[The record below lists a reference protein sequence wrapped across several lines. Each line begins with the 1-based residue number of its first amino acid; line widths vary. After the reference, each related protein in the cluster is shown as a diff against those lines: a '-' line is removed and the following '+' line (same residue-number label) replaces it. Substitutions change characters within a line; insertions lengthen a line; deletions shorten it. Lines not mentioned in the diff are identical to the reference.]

1 MVNEAFSRSS
11 TAFRAENSP
20 SGGVSSLDK
29 IAREITARGNDMEVR
44 TCREGLKIFEISK
57 KVIAVIPA
65 EKK

>member
-1 MVNEAFSRSS
+1 MANEAYTHPS
-11 TAFRAENSP
+11 TAYRAENSS
-20 SGGVSSLDK
+20 SGGVSCLDK